1 MNMKKIIFTA
11 LAAGMPLMLFAQGA
25 INAYQVSQNEL
36 RGTARFM
43 SMGGAFGA
51 LGGDLSTMRQ
61 NPAGIGVYRRSEV
74 GLTLDIDIQG
84 SKFMS
89 MGQSA
94 NSSQT
99 KVACDN
105 FGYVGAVRLDNDLMP
120 YFQWGVSY
128 GRAMS
133 FDRVYQGSIPSL
145 STSLS
150 NYVANF
156 SGDYSMGALIGNDT
170 YDPFFDSNVS
180 WMSALAANTYMIN
193 PVGVN
198 PGNQARYE
206 GLFGAGS
213 SGDATVNVRER
224 GYVDE
229 YTINFGGN
237 FANTVYW
244 GLGFGITDLSF
255 TQDSYY
261 DEQIDNAR
269 IVNQEGNGISSVP
282 GSAYFGLDNYQSVSG
297 TGFNVKFGLI
307 FKPVNE
313 FRLGFAVHSPTWYS
327 LTYNTNA
334 WVDYVYDGYD
344 PANSQDY
351 FYTNM
356 PSESPDYYD
365 NPYATSGQGYFDAN
379 IRTPWRIMVS
389 AAGVVGGRAILSAD
403 YEYEAYNN
411 MTVGDA
417 TGTFDDV
424 TGDIKTYYQAT
435 NTLRLG
441 AEFRVTPQLSL
452 RAGYSYKSSPVK
464 QAAYDNQEYVYTTG
478 TNPMYT
484 FDNSIQYVTC
494 GIGYRFGGFY
504 VDAAYVHKHRESR
517 WSAFTRFD
525 GNDVP
530 SAKITDN
537 NNHIVMSVGYKF

>member
-1 MNMKKIIFTA
+1 MKKRILTA
-11 LAAGMPLMLFAQGA
+11 LAAGMPLILFAQGA

-61 NPAGIGVYRRSEV
+61 NPAGIGVYRSSEV
-74 GLTLDIDIQG
+74 GVTLDIDIQG

-89 MGQSA
+89 MGQWDK
-94 NSSQT
+94 SSQT

-128 GRAMS
+128 GRATS
-133 FDRVYQGSIPSL
+133 FDRVYKGAIPAIN
-145 STSLS
+145 TSMS
-150 NYVANF
+150 NYVAAMSN
-156 SGDYSMGALIGNDT
+156 GYAMDALVGTAD

-193 PVGVN
+193 PVGVDPDN
-198 PGNQARYE
+198 RSNYE
-206 GLFGAGS
+206 GLFGNGS
-213 SGDATVNVRER
+213 VGDATVNVRER

-255 TQDSYY
+255 IQDSYY

-269 IVNQEGNGISSVP
+269 IVNQEGNGVSAVP
-282 GSAYFGLDNYQSVSG
+282 GSAYFGLDNHQSVSG

-307 FKPVNE
+307 FKPINE

-327 LTYNTNA
+327 LTYDTNA
-334 WVDYVYDGYD
+334 WVDYDYLGYN

-356 PSESPDYYD
+356 PSVSPDYDD
-365 NPYATSGQGYFDAN
+365 NPYATTGQGYFDAN
-379 IRTPWRIMVS
+379 IRTPWRLMVS
-389 AAGVVGGRAILSAD
+389 AAGVIGGRAIISAD
-403 YEYEAYNN
+403 YEYEAYDN

-417 TGTFDDV
+417 NGTFDDV
-424 TGDIKTYYQAT
+424 TGDIKTYYQGT

-452 RAGYSYKSSPVK
+452 AGRL
-464 QAAYDNQEYVYTTG
+464 QL
-478 TNPMYT
+478 
-484 FDNSIQYVTC
+484 
-494 GIGYRFGGFY
+494 
-504 VDAAYVHKHRESR
+504 
-517 WSAFTRFD
+517 
-525 GNDVP
+525 
-530 SAKITDN
+530 
-537 NNHIVMSVGYKF
+537 